1 MSDFSF
7 TKDFKRIDWGPTLLI
22 GFERSLAAGLV
33 WFVVSLFVPAIP
45 VLSELSSGDSWVYL
59 FFPITYFLVI
69 LPAGLILSLLG
80 RLPGIVRLSFGL
92 MVPFCALF
100 VAVGDPFVF
109 IVHKIKP
116 TIVPVENYGFLNFNY
131 MIFVLKP
138 EE

>member
-7 TKDFKRIDWGPTLLI
+7 TKDFKLIDWGPTLLI

-33 WFVVSLFVPAIP
+33 WSVVEPLVLQTQLSLGTW
-45 VLSELSSGDSWVYL
+45 LL
-59 FFPITYFLVI
+59 FPIVYFLGI
-69 LPAGLILSLLG
+69 LPGGFVLSLLS
-80 RLPGIVRLSFGL
+80 RLPGTVGL
-92 MVPFCALF
+92 MFSLIALFWALF